1 MAKMKRAPVRKTKK
15 VKSEKNTEQQRL
27 RKAASPPYS
36 TYESGLPQEGLVQP
50 PK

>member
-1 MAKMKRAPVRKTKK
+1 MSKMKRAAIRKPKK
-15 VKSEKNTEQQRL
+15 VKSEKNTEQERL

-36 TYESGLPQEGLVQP
+36 TYDSAGSDVQP